1 MKKQL
6 TLLALFIATTL
17 TASAQYDNNWAL
29 GLRVGEPLGINIRKY
44 FAQGERAF
52 DVNIGTYGFLYGRER
67 DYGRGQNKGEYKS
80 AGLMIQGVYS
90 WVWSPGAGDLL
101 HFSYG
106 VGGQINN
113 RDHYLDK
120 LIGVREDKV
129 KKISLGPTAVG
140 GIEVNLPNNDLA
152 VFLDGG
158 AYVEALPSIFFFNWQ
173 VSGGVRLNI
182 VDLNSRRRVPIR
194 RAPRRDRERRERL

>member
-6 TLLALFIATTL
+6 ILLVLILVTTFS
-17 TASAQYDNNWAL
+17 ASAQYDNNWAL
-29 GLRVGEPLGINIRKY
+29 GLRVGEPLGINVRKY
-44 FAQGERAF
+44 FAFGDRAF
-52 DVNIGTYGFLYGRER
+52 DVNIGTYGFLYGRDR
-67 DYGRGQNKGEYKS
+67 TYGRGQNKGEYKNS
-80 AGLMIQGVYS
+80 GLMIQGIYS
-90 WVWSPGAGDLL
+90 WIWSPGQGDLL

-129 KKISLGPTAVG
+129 KKLSLGPAVVG

-152 VFLDGG
+152 IFLDGG
-158 AYVEALPSIFFFNWQ
+158 GYLEALPTPFFGNWQ
-173 VSGGVRLNI
+173 VSGGVRLNL
-182 VDLNSRRRVPIR
+182 VNMSSRERVPIR
-194 RAPRRDRERRERL
+194 RRTTKSTRERL